1 MSGRLAKLLPVVVLL
16 ASVAVFGRAGRAQDL
31 PLDVLFATVDECTN
45 VQCTQSS
52 QEGPRLGFFANV
64 LVTADGSVDT
74 DDVTNALDMWNRC
87 SQGGAKSP
95 QFSTNP
101 ATSGYRVDVSLQ
113 PLNAAG
119 DGHCGTRSG
128 NHITIYNFTEVGGQP
143 FPCGDPEI
151 TLAHE
156 LGHWLGLRDSPNC
169 QACATN
175 IMTWLYS
182 NASNLTGRS
191 VLDEDC
197 RKADENWNMR
207 GEPGGPDPAD
217 RIGRL
222 GGICDLVPEVCVDEN
237 GNPGSAPWWIASDTT
252 PTLECV
258 TTTSFYGFP
267 YRSETTTWCQ
277 YQFMPVFAPE
287 AAADTEPFSVYGP
300 TVSLDPISGP
310 VSGNKTFTGWA
321 THTPSGVARVAFWID
336 EQPTSLVAVRG
347 LGSTAPCAGDPACPN
362 VGFST
367 TLDTRTLANGTHTLS
382 AVAAEARPIHPG
394 PSRFDLTFEV
404 ANCLDTT
411 PPGVSWTAPAA
422 GATVVGSTTL
432 QATATDNVGVTNLE
446 FYLDN
451 VRIGSDATAP
461 YTLNWNSATTTNGSH
476 QLKARAYDACGNV
489 ATTSPVSVTVVIDT
503 GLPSTSITAPA
514 AAALVRGTVTV
525 QASAADANGIAK
537 VEFGLDGALV
547 ATDTTPPY
555 SFSWNTASAAA
566 GGHSLTA
573 RAYDT
578 SGNVGNSSVITVT
591 VDNTAPSQ
599 YIDIPAGG
607 ATVSGA
613 AVQVQGWATDAN
625 RVVSLAFQL
634 DGATLTLNAPY
645 TYGLSRSDVCSAVPT
660 GDANCP
666 NVGWRAYF
674 DSTRFGDGGHTL
686 TVTATDGAGNPFSV
700 QRSFTIS
707 NPPNAPTG
715 LSATVLST
723 TSVRLN
729 WTDASSNETQ
739 FEVQRRTLP
748 SGAFAAIATTA
759 ANAVTYT
766 DATASPGTSYEY
778 RVAAKNAA
786 GASFSNVA
794 TATTMG
800 NGAGY
805 LGCYTDSSTR
815 ALPVQLPGTTNT
827 IESCKLAAYN
837 AGYKYAGLQY
847 YGYCFAG
854 NALGYAQV
862 ADSECNTACTASPT
876 QICGGAWRNSIY
888 STGYVPLPPA
898 APSGLA
904 ASYNSTTRQF
914 TLTWNDNSN
923 NEQGFAPQSSYSGSA
938 FYDLANPVGANVT
951 TYTSSANPP
960 VGSYQFR
967 VRAYNA
973 AGSSTYSNT
982 VSLVVVNPDN
992 GAGYL
997 GCYTDSSTRALP
1009 VHLPGTTNTIES
1021 CKQAAFSAGYKYA
1034 GLQYYGE
1041 CFAGNALGY
1050 VQVADSECNT
1060 ACTASPSQI
1069 CGGAWR
1075 NSIYSTGYVPP
1086 QPATSIA
1093 WIQPAENAWGPAG
1106 TLTAAGYATNGTGT
1120 VTLVWRERSSTGVW
1134 GAWNTVAY
1142 SAPVSADTTWSNTIS
1157 SGSPTNK
1164 CHWFD
1169 AYTMYSGVTSAIYH
1183 YTGTTGCP

>member
-1 MSGRLAKLLPVVVLL
+1 MSGRLAKLLPVLVLL
-16 ASVAVFGRAGRAQDL
+16 ASVALFGRAGRAQDL
-31 PLDVLFATVDECTN
+31 PLDALFAAADACAN

-52 QEGPRLGFFANV
+52 LAGPRPGFFPNV
-64 LVTADGSVDT
+64 LVEVDGSVDMN
-74 DDVTNALDMWNRC
+74 DVGSALDMWNRC
-87 SQGGAKSP
+87 SENGAKSP
-95 QFSTNP
+95 KFSADP
-101 ATSGYRVDVSLQ
+101 ATSGYRVQVSLQ

-119 DGHCGTRSG
+119 DGHCGTRNG
-128 NHITIYNFTEVGGQP
+128 NRITIYNFTEVGGQP
-143 FPCGDPEI
+143 FPCGDPEL

-156 LGHWLGLRDSPNC
+156 LGHWLGLSDSPNC
-169 QACATN
+169 QDCATN
-175 IMTWLYS
+175 IMSWLYS
-182 NASNLTGRS
+182 NGSNLTDRT
-191 VLDEDC
+191 VLDENC
-197 RKADENWNMR
+197 EKADENWNMP
-207 GEPGGPDPAD
+207 GEPGGPDPVD
-217 RIGRL
+217 RVGRL
-222 GGICDLVPEVCVDEN
+222 GGICERVPELCVDEN
-237 GNPGSAPWWIASDTT
+237 GNPGSDPWWIPSDTT

-258 TTTSFYGFP
+258 TTTSFSGIP
-267 YRSETTTWCQ
+267 VQSETTTWCH
-277 YQFMPVFAPE
+277 YRFGPIPMFAPE
-287 AAADTEPFSVYGP
+287 AEDTEPFSVYGP
-300 TVSLDPISGP
+300 TISLDPISGP

-321 THTPSGVARVAFWID
+321 THNPSGVARVAFWID

-382 AVAAEARPIHPG
+382 AVAAEASPIRPG
-394 PSRFDLTFEV
+394 PSRVDLTFEV
-404 ANCLDTT
+404 ANCLDTI

-422 GATVVGSTTL
+422 GSTVVGSTTL

-461 YTLNWNSATTTNGSH
+461 YALNWNSATTTNGSH

-489 ATTSPVSVTVVIDT
+489 STTSPVSVTVVIDT

-514 AAALVRGTVTV
+514 AGALVRGTVTV

-537 VEFGLDGALV
+537 VEFRLDGALV

-555 SFSWNTASAAA
+555 SFAWNTASAAA
-566 GGHSLTA
+566 GGHSLAA

-578 SGNVGNSSVITVT
+578 SGNAGNSSAVTVT
-591 VDNTAPSQ
+591 VDNTAPNQ
-599 YIDIPAGG
+599 YIDIPGGG

-613 AVQVQGWATDAN
+613 AVQIVGWATDAN
-625 RVVSLAFQL
+625 RVAALAFQL
-634 DGATLTLNAPY
+634 DGAALALNAPY
-645 TYGLSRSDVCSAVPT
+645 TYGLNRPDVCSAVPT

-674 DSTRFGDGGHTL
+674 DSTRFADGGHTL
-686 TVTATDGAGNPFSV
+686 TVTATDSAGNPFSV

-707 NPPNAPTG
+707 NPPKAPTG

-739 FEVQRRTLP
+739 FEIQRRVP
-748 SGAFAAIATTA
+748 PGAFAAIATTA

-766 DATASPGTSYEY
+766 DATATPGTSYEY
-778 RVAAKNAA
+778 QVAARNAV
-786 GASFSNVA
+786 GTSFSNVA
-794 TATTMG
+794 TA
-800 NGAGY
+800 
-805 LGCYTDSSTR
+805 
-815 ALPVQLPGTTNT
+815 
-827 IESCKLAAYN
+827 I
-837 AGYKYAGLQY
+837 
-847 YGYCFAG
+847 
-854 NALGYAQV
+854 
-862 ADSECNTACTASPT
+862 
-876 QICGGAWRNSIY
+876 
-888 STGYVPLPPA
+888 TGQTVPA
-898 APSGLA
+898 RPSGLA

-914 TLTWNDNSN
+914 TLTWIDNSN
-923 NEQGFAPQSSYSGSA
+923 NEQGFVPQSSYSGSA

-951 TYTSSANPP
+951 TYTSNPNPP
-960 VGSYQFR
+960 VGSYLFR

-982 VSLVVVNPDN
+982 VSLVVVNPSN

-997 GCYTDSSTRALP
+997 GCYTDTSARALP
-1009 VHLPGTTNTIES
+1009 VQLPGTTNTIES
-1021 CKQAAFSAGYKYA
+1021 CKQAAYNAGYKYA
-1034 GLQYYGE
+1034 GLQYYGY
-1041 CFAGNALGY
+1041 CFAGNSLGY
-1050 VQVADSECNT
+1050 AQVADSECNT
-1060 ACTASPSQI
+1060 TCTASSAQI

-1086 QPATSIA
+1086 QAATSIA

-1142 SAPVSADTTWSNTIS
+1142 SAPVGADTTWSNTIS
-1157 SGSPTNK
+1157 SGNPTNK

-1169 AYTMYSGVTSAIYH
+1169 AYTIYSGVTSATYH
-1183 YTGTTGCP
+1183 YTGTAGCP